1 MSPRRRKLG
10 KSTAPVKRVLV
21 RPWEAAQAL
30 SISETKIYDLMMA
43 GKVPYTLVGTSRRI
57 PVDWLEAQGKWPR
70 EDG

>member
-1 MSPRRRKLG
+1 MSPKRRKSG
-10 KSTAPVKRVLV
+10 KSAPVNRVLV
-21 RPWEAAQAL
+21 RPWEAAEAL
-30 SISETKIYDLMMA
+30 AISETKIYDLMMA